1 MAIVLETPFDPQAL
15 YTALSYLSN
24 VFNAASWQ
32 NLLKMFFM
40 IALINGIVSMAFFRQ
55 VDYLKQFIIALVFSS
70 VLAAPIGDTIAIK
83 RADTEKIYTINNSK
97 APWVLVQSFGVVN
110 SVTKWFTKMAG
121 ASINSPTYTG
131 MYDAGIGSSANI
143 IRNSMDIT
151 FRDPA
156 IRADLTQFI
165 KECTLYDLRDGVISL
180 DALMNQGNGF
190 ELIFSNTSP
199 ARFVSMQSVSGNA
212 ELKTCRDAATY
223 LNSTIDRDVG
233 LTLQGKAA
241 NFFYTKD
248 VAPMVVYSTAIQN
261 SYNTQLSIN
270 ENVSKIVKQNM
281 FNHLLEVSG
290 PDIAKLV
297 GDPAMAENA
306 AIHMGVARAAK
317 KAAFQQSV
325 VAQLGKEL
333 LPAMSSWVA
342 IIIVML
348 FPFVILLLVVSR
360 FNNVIEVFK
369 GYLGTLFWICLW
381 QPIFAIINNLA
392 NWELGR
398 QLAKTGAFAKDG
410 IPYGYVNTIYDS
422 LINNHSLV
430 GWMVILT
437 PVIASAVAYGSY
449 RGITSMGGSM
459 FSTFS
464 GSTNSVG
471 NEMSDGNLSMGNTT
485 LGNRSLNSVSD
496 NNTQVNQ
503 MHTSPSINSGIY
515 TANNGAYTTSF
526 FNNGRDAVRNVAS
539 SNTGSMYVVS
549 TSASH
554 TIENTNRNGGDLTT
568 SKGVTYGETDTKGK
582 SVNDTENFTHGHTQS
597 RSETSQNGLVSN
609 NFDNSGSGSGS
620 SMEYNLSGSFGGSE
634 TNTLSGTAYASA
646 NVGIGAGG
654 SGGGGLGLPGF
665 AGGSGGGRGGG
676 KGVFSLFNGGANV
689 GVHGSMTQGY
699 SQVAGINDSV
709 AHSGTYNTSVG
720 NLISQGE
727 TASRM
732 STNQIGQQSSHNH
745 SVDITDTQSAIK
757 SSSNDQG
764 VKRTNTVGYA
774 ENNSISQHVSFE
786 YNENAGHFNHQDA
799 LFHSL
804 GVNSPAMARILQ
816 SVGYDSWDDYQN
828 DDIGYRKAQAR
839 EIMNQQAFLAV
850 KEVQKAG
857 RPNWTD
863 DGLDKGYEAI
873 TPSISKV
880 DGITL
885 PNMPNVVNP
894 DMLSHEPHFRE
905 HSRQA
910 EETAKEN
917 QKVRNEA
924 TNKAINNVQLDP
936 SAINQL
942 KNDDD
947 SWIGSQLRVIEAAMG
962 GSNYTP
968 K

>member
-398 QLAKTGAFAKDG
+398 QLAKTGAFAKEG

-503 MHTSPSINSGIY
+503 MHTSPSINSGVY
-515 TANNGAYTTSF
+515 TANNGAYTSSF
-526 FNNGRDAVRNVAS
+526 FNNGRDAVINVAS
-539 SNTGSMYVVS
+539 SNIDGKYG
-549 TSASH
+549 TSNNNEHSI
-554 TIENTNRNGGDLTT
+554 TNTNRNDGTL
-568 SKGVTYGETDTKGK
+568 SRLKSNNFGETDIKGK
-582 SVNDTENFTHGHTQS
+582 VVNDTNGFTFGNTQVITK
-597 RSETSQNGLVSN
+597 TSQNGVVSSSV
-609 NFDNSGSGSGS
+609 DNSVSGSGS
-620 SMEYNLSGSFGGSE
+620 SIGYNLGDNFGGAE
-634 TNTLSGTAYASA
+634 TSSISGTAYASGS
-646 NVGIGAGG
+646 VGIGAGG
-654 SGGGGLGLPGF
+654 SGGSGLGLPGL

-676 KGVFSLFNGGANV
+676 KGVFSLFNAGANL
-689 GVHGSMTQGY
+689 GAHGNITQAY
-699 SQVAGINDSV
+699 SQVAGTNDSV
-709 AHSGTYNTSVG
+709 VRSGTYNTSVD

-727 TASRM
+727 TALRTD
-732 STNQIGQQSSHNH
+732 TNQIGQQSSQTH
-745 SVDITDTQSAIK
+745 SVDINDTQSSTK
-757 SSSNDQG
+757 SSSNNQG
-764 VKRTNTVGYA
+764 VELANTIGYG
-774 ENNSISQHVSFE
+774 EQNSISQNVSFQ
-786 YNENAGHFNHQDA
+786 YNEDVGHFNHQDA

-804 GVNSPAMARILQ
+804 GVNSPAMAGILQ

-828 DDIGYRKAQAR
+828 DDIGYRKAKNR
-839 EIMNQQAFLAV
+839 EIMNQQAFLAL
-850 KEVQKAG
+850 KEAQRAG

-863 DGLDKGYEAI
+863 GDLNKVYEAI
-873 TPSISKV
+873 IPSIPKV

-894 DMLSHEPHFRE
+894 DMRAHEPHFDA

-910 EETAKEN
+910 EETMKEN
-917 QKVRNEA
+917 REVRNEA
-924 TNKAINNVQLDP
+924 TNKASNNVQLDP
-936 SAINQL
+936 SALNQL

-947 SWIGSQLRVIEAAMG
+947 SWIGSQIRAIEAAMG
-962 GSNYTP
+962 GSNFIP

>member
-131 MYDAGIGSSANI
+131 MYDAGIGSNANI

-212 ELKTCRDAATY
+212 ELKTCKDAATY

-248 VAPMVVYSTAIQN
+248 VAPMVVYATAIQN

-398 QLAKTGAFAKDG
+398 QLAKTGAFAKEG
-410 IPYGYVNTIYDS
+410 IPYGYVNTVYDS

-526 FNNGRDAVRNVAS
+526 FNNGRDAVRNVES
-539 SNTGSMYVVS
+539 SNIDGMYSVS
-549 TSASH
+549 TDNAHSI
-554 TIENTNRNGGDLTT
+554 TNTNSNSGNLST
-568 SKGVTYGETDTKGK
+568 SKGHTFGETNTKGQ
-582 SVNDTENFTHGHTQS
+582 SVNDTKNFTYGQTQAIS
-597 RSETSQNGLVSN
+597 KTSQDGRVSN
-609 NFDNSGSGSGS
+609 NFDNFGYGSSSSMGHSLGSSFSGS
-620 SMEYNLSGSFGGSE
+620 EN
-634 TNTLSGTAYASA
+634 NTISGTAYANA
-646 NVGIGAGG
+646 HVGIGTGG

-676 KGVFSLFNGGANV
+676 KGIFSLFNGGANV
-689 GVHGSMTQGY
+689 GVNGSMTQGY
-699 SQVAGINDSV
+699 SQVAGTNDSV
-709 AHSGTYNTSVG
+709 VHSGTYNTNVD
-720 NLISQGE
+720 NLISQGQI
-727 TASRM
+727 ASTIN
-732 STNQIGQQSSHNH
+732 TNQIGQQSSQNH
-745 SVDITDTQSAIK
+745 IVDITDTQSAIK
-757 SSSNDQG
+757 SSSNNQG
-764 VKRTNTVGYA
+764 VELTNSVGYT
-774 ENNSISQHVSFE
+774 EDNSISNRVAFQ

-816 SVGYDSWDDYQN
+816 SVGYDSWNDYQN
-828 DDIGYRKAQAR
+828 DDIGYRKAQNR
-839 EIMNQQAFLAV
+839 EAMNQQAFLAV
-850 KEVQKAG
+850 KEAQRAG
-857 RPNWTD
+857 RPNATD
-863 DGLDKGYEAI
+863 DDLNNGYNAI
-873 TPSISKV
+873 LPSIPQV
-880 DGITL
+880 GGITSPSL
-885 PNMPNVVNP
+885 PKVVNP
-894 DMLSHEPHFRE
+894 DMHSHQPYFDA
-905 HSRQA
+905 HSDQA
-910 EETAKEN
+910 VNTVNQN
-917 QKVRNEA
+917 QKVRNQA
-924 TNKAINNVQLDP
+924 KDRAINNVQLDP
-936 SAINQL
+936 SGFNQL
-942 KNDDD
+942 KNDDN
-947 SWIGSQLRVIEAAMG
+947 WLGNQLRAIEAAMG
-962 GSNYTP
+962 GSNFTP